1 MRRGP
6 AQRKVESWRHDSDDK
21 AVMAVDIDA
30 ATDDILVGIEPA
42 DPQPVTQDHFIRIS
56 GVVFFRKNVA
66 SQHWRDTQDWK

>member
-1 MRRGP
+1 
-6 AQRKVESWRHDSDDK
+6 
-21 AVMAVDIDA
+21 MAVDIDA